1 MVSDR
6 NLIWVLL
13 GSIILVLGFFYYL
26 NNYFY
31 SNKKFVNYIHILAA
45 IGSLILG
52 LTLLT
57 GVVSYNNS
65 IKEISVSDIILVVR
79 DYSEGIVNLFIENPE
94 MNYFY
99 EEIFNKKKFLNPKRN
114 ITLENQI
121 CMNIFN
127 KSVEPISIISIYG
140 DQDKVI
146 SQIKNTLL
154 KFLSLLFSSTRVKN
168 YYIYYYKKNLAG
180 PLLTDFIEKNF
191 GF

>member
-1 MVSDR
+1 MITDR
-6 NLIWVLL
+6 NLIWILL
-13 GSIILVLGFFYYL
+13 FIIILVLAFFYYL

-31 SNKKFVNYIHILAA
+31 NNKIFINYIHILAA

-57 GVVSYNNS
+57 GVISYNNS
-65 IKEISVSDIILVVR
+65 IRVTSTSDIILVVR
-79 DYSEGIVNLFIENPE
+79 DYSEGIVNLFIDNPE

-99 EEIFNKKKFLNPKRN
+99 EEIFNKKKIFNPKRN

-140 DQDKVI
+140 EQDTGVA
-146 SQIKNTLL
+146 QIKNTLL
-154 KFLSLLFSSTRVKN
+154 KFLSLLFQSSKVKN

-180 PLLTDFIEKNF
+180 PILIDFIEKNF